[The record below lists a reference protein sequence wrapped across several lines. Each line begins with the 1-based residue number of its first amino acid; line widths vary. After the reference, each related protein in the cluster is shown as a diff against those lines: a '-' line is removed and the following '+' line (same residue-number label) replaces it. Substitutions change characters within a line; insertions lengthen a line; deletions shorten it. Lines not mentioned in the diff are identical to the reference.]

1 MHDER
6 YRTVFA
12 FPRMVEDLLR
22 GFAAREWAAALDSS
36 TLGKVPAEY
45 VSDERLVH
53 RGDTVW
59 QVCVHDRGP
68 IPAVVVYNGESPWTA
83 PREAGELVQPVPGV
97 LMPYRPSQRHRPH
110 RRPPSG
116 LHFRH
121 ETADGGSGP
130 KPAVAPV
137 TCTSSMRIANPIY
150 DSTFKYLLQ
159 DETAARLLI
168 GAILGEEVVSLRPHP
183 TKYSVRVDAD
193 READTAARP
202 LPANLTVYRIDFAAV
217 VETEA
222 GERRQVLVEIQKA
235 EYPEDIMRFRR
246 YLGEH
251 YAAPSNLVAGEADGS
266 ARCTSSPGRPRAL
279 PLTTIY
285 FLGHR
290 LAHTEATVLKVGR
303 EYVDAVTGERLRERE
318 EFVES
323 LTHDSYVIQIPLLPD
338 RRRNDLERLMGV
350 FDQSRRTASRHF
362 LEVDESELPAKY
374 APVLRRLLGAA
385 GSREVR
391 DAMIVEDEVVA
402 HLVRKDRRIAE
413 VVAERDEATAE
424 RDEATAER
432 DEATAE
438 RDQALVDIAERDQAI
453 AERDQAIVEH
463 KETIAEREDTI
474 RRQEI
479 ELAALR
485 RRLDD
490 E

>member
-1 MHDER
+1 
-6 YRTVFA
+6 
-12 FPRMVEDLLR
+12 
-22 GFAAREWAAALDSS
+22 
-36 TLGKVPAEY
+36 
-45 VSDERLVH
+45 
-53 RGDTVW
+53 
-59 QVCVHDRGP
+59 
-68 IPAVVVYNGESPWTA
+68 
-83 PREAGELVQPVPGV
+83 
-97 LMPYRPSQRHRPH
+97 
-110 RRPPSG
+110 
-116 LHFRH
+116 
-121 ETADGGSGP
+121 
-130 KPAVAPV
+130 
-137 TCTSSMRIANPIY
+137 MRIANPIY

-183 TKYSVRVDAD
+183 TEFSVPIDAD
-193 READTAARP
+193 READAAARP
-202 LPANLTVYRIDFAAV
+202 PPANLTVYRIDFAAV

-251 YAAPSNLVAGEADGS
+251 YAAPGNVTASEVDGR
-266 ARCTSSPGRPRAL
+266 ARAL

-303 EYVDAVTGERLRERE
+303 EYIDAVTGERLCERE

-338 RRRNDLERLMGV
+338 HRRNDLERLMGV
-350 FDQSRRTASRHF
+350 FDQSRRTADRHF
-362 LEVDESELPAKY
+362 LEVDEAELPAKY

-391 DAMIVEDEVVA
+391 DAMIVEDEVVS

-413 VVAERDEATAE
+413 Y
-424 RDEATAER
+424 
-432 DEATAE
+432 
-438 RDQALVDIAERDQAI
+438 QQAI
-453 AERDQAIVEH
+453 AAHEE
-463 KETIAEREDTI
+463 TI
-474 RRQEI
+474 RRQEV

-485 RRLDD
+485 RRLD
-490 E
+490 EE

>member
-1 MHDER
+1 
-6 YRTVFA
+6 
-12 FPRMVEDLLR
+12 
-22 GFAAREWAAALDSS
+22 
-36 TLGKVPAEY
+36 
-45 VSDERLVH
+45 
-53 RGDTVW
+53 
-59 QVCVHDRGP
+59 
-68 IPAVVVYNGESPWTA
+68 
-83 PREAGELVQPVPGV
+83 
-97 LMPYRPSQRHRPH
+97 
-110 RRPPSG
+110 
-116 LHFRH
+116 
-121 ETADGGSGP
+121 
-130 KPAVAPV
+130 
-137 TCTSSMRIANPIY
+137 MRIANPIY

-183 TKYSVRVDAD
+183 TEYSVPIDAD
-193 READTAARP
+193 READAAARP
-202 LPANLTVYRIDFAAV
+202 PPANLTVYRIDFAAV

-251 YAAPSNLVAGEADGS
+251 YAAPGNVTASEAG
-266 ARCTSSPGRPRAL
+266 GRPRAL

-303 EYVDAVTGERLRERE
+303 EYVDAVTGERLYERE

-338 RRRNDLERLMGV
+338 HRRNDLERLMGV
-350 FDQSRRTASRHF
+350 FDQSRRTADRHF
-362 LEVDESELPAKY
+362 LEVDEAELPPKY

-391 DAMIVEDEVVA
+391 DAMIVEDEVVS
-402 HLVRKDRRIAE
+402 HLVRKDREI
-413 VVAERDEATAE
+413 
-424 RDEATAER
+424 
-432 DEATAE
+432 AE
-438 RDQALVDIAERDQAI
+438 RDQSLAERDQTIAERDQAIVEHKETI

>member
-1 MHDER
+1 
-6 YRTVFA
+6 
-12 FPRMVEDLLR
+12 
-22 GFAAREWAAALDSS
+22 
-36 TLGKVPAEY
+36 
-45 VSDERLVH
+45 
-53 RGDTVW
+53 
-59 QVCVHDRGP
+59 
-68 IPAVVVYNGESPWTA
+68 
-83 PREAGELVQPVPGV
+83 
-97 LMPYRPSQRHRPH
+97 
-110 RRPPSG
+110 
-116 LHFRH
+116 
-121 ETADGGSGP
+121 
-130 KPAVAPV
+130 
-137 TCTSSMRIANPIY
+137 MRIANPIY
-150 DSTFKYLLQ
+150 DSAFKYLLQ

-183 TKYSVRVDAD
+183 TEFSVRVDPE
-193 READTAARP
+193 READTATRAP
-202 LPANLTVYRIDFAAV
+202 PANLTVYRIDFAAV

-251 YAAPSNLVAGEADGS
+251 YAEPGNVTVSEADG
-266 ARCTSSPGRPRAL
+266 RTRAL

-303 EYVDAVTGERLRERE
+303 EYVDAVTGERLCERE

-338 RRRNDLERLMGV
+338 HRRNDLERLMGV
-350 FDQSRRTASRHF
+350 FDQSRRTANRHF
-362 LEVDESELPAKY
+362 LEVDEAELPAKY

-391 DAMIVEDEVVA
+391 DAMIVEDEVVS

-413 VVAERDEATAE
+413 YRQAVAEHEEA
-424 RDEATAER
+424 
-432 DEATAE
+432 
-438 RDQALVDIAERDQAI
+438 IAEHEEAI
-453 AERDQAIVEH
+453 AERDE
-463 KETIAEREDTI
+463 TI

-479 ELAALR
+479 ELARLR

>member
-1 MHDER
+1 
-6 YRTVFA
+6 
-12 FPRMVEDLLR
+12 
-22 GFAAREWAAALDSS
+22 
-36 TLGKVPAEY
+36 
-45 VSDERLVH
+45 
-53 RGDTVW
+53 
-59 QVCVHDRGP
+59 
-68 IPAVVVYNGESPWTA
+68 
-83 PREAGELVQPVPGV
+83 
-97 LMPYRPSQRHRPH
+97 
-110 RRPPSG
+110 
-116 LHFRH
+116 
-121 ETADGGSGP
+121 
-130 KPAVAPV
+130 
-137 TCTSSMRIANPIY
+137 MRIANPIY

-183 TKYSVRVDAD
+183 TEYSVPIDAD
-193 READTAARP
+193 READAATRP
-202 LPANLTVYRIDFAAV
+202 PPANLTVYRIDFAAV

-222 GERRQVLVEIQKA
+222 GERRQVLIEIQKA

-251 YAAPSNLVAGEADGS
+251 YAE
-266 ARCTSSPGRPRAL
+266 PGNVTASETGRRPRAL

-290 LAHTEATVLKVGR
+290 LAHTDATVLKVGR
-303 EYVDAVTGERLRERE
+303 EYIDAVTGERLRERE

-338 RRRNDLERLMGV
+338 HRRNDLERLMGV
-350 FDQSRRTASRHF
+350 FDQSRRTANRHF
-362 LEVDESELPAKY
+362 LEVDEAELPAKY

-391 DAMIVEDEVVA
+391 DAMIVEDEVVS
-402 HLVRKDRRIAE
+402 HLVRKDRE
-413 VVAERDEATAE
+413 
-424 RDEATAER
+424 
-432 DEATAE
+432 
-438 RDQALVDIAERDQAI
+438 IAERDQTI
-453 AERDQAIVEH
+453 VEHKETIVEH
-463 KETIAEREDTI
+463 KETIAERDETI

>member
-1 MHDER
+1 MESGPPER
-6 YRTVFA
+6 T
-12 FPRMVEDLLR
+12 LL
-22 GFAAREWAAALDSS
+22 SS
-36 TLGKVPAEY
+36 RQQRP
-45 VSDERLVH
+45 
-53 RGDTVW
+53 
-59 QVCVHDRGP
+59 
-68 IPAVVVYNGESPWTA
+68 
-83 PREAGELVQPVPGV
+83 
-97 LMPYRPSQRHRPH
+97 PSQRPSRVTSVAVSNHR
-110 RRPPSG
+110 
-116 LHFRH
+116 
-121 ETADGGSGP
+121 
-130 KPAVAPV
+130 VAIV
-137 TCTSSMRIANPIY
+137 ANPIY
-150 DSTFKYLLQ
+150 NSTFKYLLQ

-183 TKYSVRVDAD
+183 TEYSVRVDAD

-202 LPANLTVYRIDFAAV
+202 PPANLTVYRIDFAAV
-217 VETEA
+217 VETAA

-251 YAAPSNLVAGEADGS
+251 YAALGNVTAASEAG
-266 ARCTSSPGRPRAL
+266 GRTRAL

-290 LAHTEATVLKVGR
+290 LARTEATVLKVGR
-303 EYVDAVTGERLRERE
+303 ECVDAVTGERLRERE

-338 RRRNDLERLMGV
+338 RRRNDLERLLGV
-350 FDQSRRTASRHF
+350 FDQSLRTWNWRF
-362 LEVDESELPAKY
+362 VEVDEAELPPRY
-374 APVLRRLLGAA
+374 SPVLWRLLYAA

-391 DAMIVEDEVVA
+391 DAMIVEDEVVS

-413 VVAERDEATAE
+413 VVAERDEALAE
-424 RDEATAER
+424 RR
-432 DEATAE
+432 
-438 RDQALVDIAERDQAI
+438 QAI
-453 AERDQAIVEH
+453 AERDQAIVD
-463 KETIAEREDTI
+463 IAERGQAIAERDQALAERDRAIVEQEETI

>member
-1 MHDER
+1 
-6 YRTVFA
+6 
-12 FPRMVEDLLR
+12 
-22 GFAAREWAAALDSS
+22 
-36 TLGKVPAEY
+36 
-45 VSDERLVH
+45 
-53 RGDTVW
+53 
-59 QVCVHDRGP
+59 
-68 IPAVVVYNGESPWTA
+68 
-83 PREAGELVQPVPGV
+83 
-97 LMPYRPSQRHRPH
+97 
-110 RRPPSG
+110 
-116 LHFRH
+116 
-121 ETADGGSGP
+121 
-130 KPAVAPV
+130 
-137 TCTSSMRIANPIY
+137 MRIANPIY

-183 TKYSVRVDAD
+183 TEYSVPIDAD
-193 READTAARP
+193 REAETAARP
-202 LPANLTVYRIDFAAV
+202 PPANLTVYRIDFAAV

-251 YAAPSNLVAGEADGS
+251 YAAPGNLVAGEADES

-290 LAHTEATVLKVGR
+290 LAHTDATVLKVGR

-338 RRRNDLERLMGV
+338 RRRNDLERLLGV
-350 FDQSRRTASRHF
+350 FDQSLRTWNWRF
-362 LEVDESELPAKY
+362 LEVDEAELPPRY
-374 APVLRRLLGAA
+374 SPVLWRLLYAA

-391 DAMIVEDEVVA
+391 DAMIVEDEVVS

-424 RDEATAER
+424 RDRALVDITER
-432 DEATAE
+432 DQTLAE
-438 RDQALVDIAERDQAI
+438 RDQT
-453 AERDQAIVEH
+453 IVE
-463 KETIAEREDTI
+463 REETI
-474 RRQEI
+474 RRQEM

>member
-1 MHDER
+1 
-6 YRTVFA
+6 
-12 FPRMVEDLLR
+12 
-22 GFAAREWAAALDSS
+22 
-36 TLGKVPAEY
+36 
-45 VSDERLVH
+45 
-53 RGDTVW
+53 
-59 QVCVHDRGP
+59 
-68 IPAVVVYNGESPWTA
+68 
-83 PREAGELVQPVPGV
+83 
-97 LMPYRPSQRHRPH
+97 
-110 RRPPSG
+110 
-116 LHFRH
+116 
-121 ETADGGSGP
+121 
-130 KPAVAPV
+130 
-137 TCTSSMRIANPIY
+137 MRIANPIY

-168 GAILGEEVVSLRPHP
+168 GAILGEEVVSLRAHP
-183 TKYSVRVDAD
+183 TEYSVRVDAD
-193 READTAARP
+193 READAATRP
-202 LPANLTVYRIDFAAV
+202 PPANLTVYRIDFAAV

-222 GERRQVLVEIQKA
+222 GVRRQVLVEIQKA

-251 YAAPSNLVAGEADGS
+251 YAAPSNLVAGEADDS

-303 EYVDAVTGERLRERE
+303 EYVDAVTGERLCERE

-350 FDQSRRTASRHF
+350 FDQSRRTLNRHF
-362 LEVDESELPAKY
+362 LEVDEAELPPRY
-374 APVLRRLLGAA
+374 APVLRRLLYAA

-424 RDEATAER
+424 RD
-432 DEATAE
+432 
-438 RDQALVDIAERDQAI
+438 QALVDIAEHDQALAERDQAL

-474 RRQEI
+474 RRQET

>member
-1 MHDER
+1 
-6 YRTVFA
+6 
-12 FPRMVEDLLR
+12 
-22 GFAAREWAAALDSS
+22 
-36 TLGKVPAEY
+36 
-45 VSDERLVH
+45 
-53 RGDTVW
+53 
-59 QVCVHDRGP
+59 
-68 IPAVVVYNGESPWTA
+68 
-83 PREAGELVQPVPGV
+83 
-97 LMPYRPSQRHRPH
+97 
-110 RRPPSG
+110 
-116 LHFRH
+116 
-121 ETADGGSGP
+121 
-130 KPAVAPV
+130 
-137 TCTSSMRIANPIY
+137 MRIANPIY

-159 DETAARLLI
+159 DETAAGLLI
-168 GAILGEEVVSLRPHP
+168 GAILGEEVVSLRAHP
-183 TKYSVRVDAD
+183 TEFSVRVDAD
-193 READTAARP
+193 READAAARP
-202 LPANLTVYRIDFAAV
+202 PPANLTVYRIDFAAV
-217 VETEA
+217 VETAA

-251 YAAPSNLVAGEADGS
+251 YAEPGNVTASEADG
-266 ARCTSSPGRPRAL
+266 RTRAL

-303 EYVDAVTGERLRERE
+303 EYIDAVTGERLRERE

-338 RRRNDLERLMGV
+338 HRRNDLERLMGV
-350 FDQSRRTASRHF
+350 FDQSRRTSSRHF

-391 DAMIVEDEVVA
+391 DAMIVEDEVVS

-413 VVAERDEATAE
+413 VVAERD
-424 RDEATAER
+424 
-432 DEATAE
+432 
-438 RDQALVDIAERDQAI
+438 QAIVDIAERDQTIVEQGETIAERDQAL
-453 AERDQAIVEH
+453 AERDQAIVEQG
-463 KETIAEREDTI
+463 ETIAERDQIIVEQEEALTERDRALVEQEETI

>member
-1 MHDER
+1 MI
-6 YRTVFA
+6 V
-12 FPRMVEDLLR
+12 
-22 GFAAREWAAALDSS
+22 
-36 TLGKVPAEY
+36 
-45 VSDERLVH
+45 
-53 RGDTVW
+53 
-59 QVCVHDRGP
+59 
-68 IPAVVVYNGESPWTA
+68 
-83 PREAGELVQPVPGV
+83 
-97 LMPYRPSQRHRPH
+97 
-110 RRPPSG
+110 
-116 LHFRH
+116 
-121 ETADGGSGP
+121 
-130 KPAVAPV
+130 
-137 TCTSSMRIANPIY
+137 ANPIY
-150 DSTFKYLLQ
+150 NSTFKYLLQ

-193 READTAARP
+193 READTATRP
-202 LPANLTVYRIDFAAV
+202 PPVNLTVYRIDFAAV

-251 YAAPSNLVAGEADGS
+251 YAVLGNVTASEAG
-266 ARCTSSPGRPRAL
+266 GRTRAL

-290 LAHTEATVLKVGR
+290 LARTDATVLKVGR
-303 EYVDAVTGERLRERE
+303 ECVDAVTGERLRERE

-338 RRRNDLERLMGV
+338 RRRNDLERLLGV
-350 FDQSRRTASRHF
+350 FDQSLRTWNWRF
-362 LEVDESELPAKY
+362 VEVDEAELPPRY
-374 APVLRRLLGAA
+374 SPVLWRLLYAA

-391 DAMIVEDEVVA
+391 DAMIVEDEVVS

-424 RDEATAER
+424 RD
-432 DEATAE
+432 
-438 RDQALVDIAERDQAI
+438 QAL
-453 AERDQAIVEH
+453 AERDQAIVEQE
-463 KETIAEREDTI
+463 ETIAERDPALAERDRAIVEQEETV
-474 RRQEI
+474 RRLEI

>member
-1 MHDER
+1 M
-6 YRTVFA
+6 
-12 FPRMVEDLLR
+12 
-22 GFAAREWAAALDSS
+22 
-36 TLGKVPAEY
+36 
-45 VSDERLVH
+45 
-53 RGDTVW
+53 
-59 QVCVHDRGP
+59 
-68 IPAVVVYNGESPWTA
+68 
-83 PREAGELVQPVPGV
+83 
-97 LMPYRPSQRHRPH
+97 
-110 RRPPSG
+110 
-116 LHFRH
+116 
-121 ETADGGSGP
+121 
-130 KPAVAPV
+130 
-137 TCTSSMRIANPIY
+137 
-150 DSTFKYLLQ
+150 
-159 DETAARLLI
+159 
-168 GAILGEEVVSLRPHP
+168 VSLRPHP
-183 TKYSVRVDAD
+183 TEFSVRVDAE
-193 READTAARP
+193 READTAAHP
-202 LPANLTVYRIDFAAV
+202 PPANLTVYRIDFAAV

-251 YAAPSNLVAGEADGS
+251 YAAPSNLVAGEADES

-338 RRRNDLERLMGV
+338 HRRNDLERLMGV
-350 FDQSRRTASRHF
+350 FDQSRRTADRHF
-362 LEVDESELPAKY
+362 LEVDEAELPPKY

-424 RDEATAER
+424 RD
-432 DEATAE
+432 
-438 RDQALVDIAERDQAI
+438 QALVDIAERDQT
-453 AERDQAIVEH
+453 IVDH
-463 KETIAEREDTI
+463 KETIAERDQALAERDQALVEQEETI
-474 RRQEI
+474 RRQEM
-479 ELAALR
+479 ELAAFR

>member
-1 MHDER
+1 
-6 YRTVFA
+6 
-12 FPRMVEDLLR
+12 
-22 GFAAREWAAALDSS
+22 
-36 TLGKVPAEY
+36 
-45 VSDERLVH
+45 
-53 RGDTVW
+53 
-59 QVCVHDRGP
+59 
-68 IPAVVVYNGESPWTA
+68 
-83 PREAGELVQPVPGV
+83 
-97 LMPYRPSQRHRPH
+97 
-110 RRPPSG
+110 
-116 LHFRH
+116 
-121 ETADGGSGP
+121 
-130 KPAVAPV
+130 
-137 TCTSSMRIANPIY
+137 MRIANPIY

-168 GAILGEEVVSLRPHP
+168 GAILGEEVVSLRARP
-183 TKYSVRVDAD
+183 TEYSVRVDAD
-193 READTAARP
+193 READTVARP
-202 LPANLTVYRIDFAAV
+202 PPANLTVYRIDFAAV

-251 YAAPSNLVAGEADGS
+251 YAAPSNLVVGEADDS

-303 EYVDAVTGERLRERE
+303 EYVDAVTGERLCERE

-338 RRRNDLERLMGV
+338 HRRNDLERLMGV

-362 LEVDESELPAKY
+362 LEVDESELPPKY

-391 DAMIVEDEVVA
+391 DAMIVEDEVVS
-402 HLVRKDRRIAE
+402 HLVRKDRE
-413 VVAERDEATAE
+413 
-424 RDEATAER
+424 
-432 DEATAE
+432 
-438 RDQALVDIAERDQAI
+438 IAERDQTI
-453 AERDQAIVEH
+453 VEHKETIVEH
-463 KETIAEREDTI
+463 KETIAERDQTI
-474 RRQEI
+474 VEHKETIAERDQTIVEQEEALTERDRAIVEQEETVRRLEI